1 MAEQTKIIYQVVSPK
16 TASQSIKNHKF
27 DIARVVNSQWN
38 EVKDT
43 KDVNFVAQIPL
54 AYYYMA
60 FKVDKWDAEQS
71 KNVMNPK
78 AKMND
83 KSLRQA
89 MGQSRP
95 KR

>member
-1 MAEQTKIIYQVVSPK
+1 
-16 TASQSIKNHKF
+16 
-27 DIARVVNSQWN
+27 
-38 EVKDT
+38 
-43 KDVNFVAQIPL
+43 
-54 AYYYMA
+54 MA
-60 FKVDKWDAEQS
+60 FKVGKWDAEQS